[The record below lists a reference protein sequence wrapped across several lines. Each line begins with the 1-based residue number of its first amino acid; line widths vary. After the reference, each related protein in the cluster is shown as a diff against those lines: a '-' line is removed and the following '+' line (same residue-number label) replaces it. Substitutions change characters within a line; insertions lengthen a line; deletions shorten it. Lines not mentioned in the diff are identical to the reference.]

1 MNVRDIMSRK
11 IATVTPSS
19 SFREVWRTIFKNK
32 VNSLPVTDKKKK
44 LVGIITREELLE
56 RLYPDYKDLFSI
68 DGEFPDFEE
77 MEKKVNEMSSL
88 TAADLMRRHVIF
100 THDDTPVMRAL
111 SRMIVRR
118 INQMP
123 VVTESEILL
132 GMITKGDIFYSL
144 FKKTLPHRLEKS
156 VKAQLSSRRK
166 K

>member
-1 MNVRDIMSRK
+1 MNVHDVMSRK
-11 IATVTPSS
+11 LATVNPGS
-19 SFREVWRTIFKNK
+19 SFREVWRSIFKNK
-32 VNSLPVTDKKKK
+32 VNSLPVTDKKQK

-88 TAADLMRRHVIF
+88 KASDLMRRHVVF
-100 THDDTPVMRAL
+100 THEDTPVMRAL

-118 INQMP
+118 INQLP
-123 VVTESEILL
+123 VISKNGVLI

-144 FKKTLPHRLEKS
+144 FKTNKGKI
-156 VKAQLSSRRK
+156 K
-166 K
+166 